1 MRKEVMLTQES
12 YNELKKELEYMK
24 TEGARSVAEA
34 IKEARGYGDLSENSE
49 YDEAKNEQG
58 KLYSRIAEI
67 EAMLEHA
74 VIISEDEKNSHL
86 VRMGVDVTVLFVA
99 NGMKK
104 TFSIVGTQEVD
115 IMNNKIS
122 NESPIGKALVGKA
135 VGDHAVAETP
145 AGQMELEILQ
155 ID

>member
-1 MRKEVMLTQES
+1 MKKEVLLTQES
-12 YNELKKELEYMK
+12 YDELKRELEYMK
-24 TEGARSVAEA
+24 TEGARNVAEA

-74 VIISEDEKNSHL
+74 VIITEDEKNSHL
-86 VRMGVDVTVLFVA
+86 VRMGSDVTVVFVK

-104 TFSIVGTQEVD
+104 TFSIVGTR
-115 IMNNKIS
+115 K
-122 NESPIGKALVGKA
+122 L
-135 VGDHAVAETP
+135 TF
-145 AGQMELEILQ
+145 
-155 ID
+155 

>member
-1 MRKEVMLTQES
+1 MKKTVLLTQES
-12 YNELKKELEYMK
+12 YDALKKELEYMK
-24 TEGARSVAEA
+24 NEGAKEVAEA

-67 EAMLEHA
+67 EAMLENA
-74 VIISEDEKNSHL
+74 EIISEDMKNSNL
-86 VRMGVDVTVLFVA
+86 VHMGSDVTVVFVK

-115 IMNNKIS
+115 ILNNKIS

-135 VGDHAVAETP
+135 VGDRAVAETP
-145 AGQMELEILQ
+145 AGPMEMEILQ